1 MGCDDDDSDVA
12 GVAGARG
19 EVGCHE
25 PLLEQSAEERGGGTT
40 LLSEVASEN
49 PDLAE
54 QVDEDGGDLTPQLL
68 ANDIPKRETSV

>member
-54 QVDEDGGDLTPQLL
+54 QVDEDGGDLNPQLL

>member
-25 PLLEQSAEERGGGTT
+25 PLLEQSAEERGGGTA
-40 LLSEVASEN
+40 LSEVASEN
-49 PDLAE
+49 LDLAE
-54 QVDEDGGDLTPQLL
+54 QVEEDGGDLNPQLL

>member
-1 MGCDDDDSDVA
+1 MGCDDDDSDGA

-25 PLLEQSAEERGGGTT
+25 PLLEQSAEERGGGTA
-40 LLSEVASEN
+40 LSEVASEN
-49 PDLAE
+49 PDIAE
-54 QVDEDGGDLTPQLL
+54 QVDEDGGELNPQLL